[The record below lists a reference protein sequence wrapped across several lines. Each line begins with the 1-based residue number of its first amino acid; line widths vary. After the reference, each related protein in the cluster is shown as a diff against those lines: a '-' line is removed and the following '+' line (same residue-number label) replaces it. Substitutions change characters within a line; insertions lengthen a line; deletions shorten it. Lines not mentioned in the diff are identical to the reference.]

1 MYIWMVT
8 ENSNS
13 GNFSS
18 YFIFSFLSIC
28 NTFFF
33 LSATFCFFFFFLQS
47 AIFFLC
53 SSTFFFFCYL
63 QLFFFL
69 YLDSSNFSKLLWLL
83 NFQIWVMYDKI
94 TPKQKKF
101 YTILDQTLKVEK
113 CAYEPDEFLEKFPA
127 TFNTKFNQI
136 ASILTENCSILHEI
150 SI

>member
-13 GNFSS
+13 GNFTS

-53 SSTFFFFCYL
+53 SSTFYFFCYL

-94 TPKQKKF
+94 TPKQKNSTQFWIKHWK
-101 YTILDQTLKVEK
+101 LKNVLMNLMNFWK
-113 CAYEPDEFLEKFPA
+113 NFQQPS
-127 TFNTKFNQI
+127 TRN
-136 ASILTENCSILHEI
+136 SIKLHQF
-150 SI
+150 